1 MARARGAWAE
11 GLVTAAARYR
21 GFLQIECG
29 FSVNTIASY
38 MRDVGDLFD
47 DLAEAS
53 VKKVGDAQPRH
64 LVEHVQALRAK
75 KKMASSSVVRHHA
88 AIRSFFRWARGA
100 GLVTEDPS
108 DILERPTRWKNL
120 PRVLSVAQTRALIS
134 AAGDSSRAGASVVT
148 SEETQAGVSLVMRDR
163 AMLELLYASG
173 LRASELAS
181 LQLSD
186 YLAKDRRV
194 RVIGKGNKQRMVP
207 VHAVAAAAIDE
218 YLKVCRP
225 VLVTAAKA
233 GQDKGRV
240 FVSKTGKPLHRV
252 AVWQIVKRCATAAG
266 LPKAYPHAMRHSFAT
281 HLLSGG
287 ADLRVVQDLLGHADI
302 TTTQI
307 YTHVDKARLR
317 SVHKQFHPRG

>member
-1 MARARGAWAE
+1 
-11 GLVTAAARYR
+11 
-21 GFLQIECG
+21 
-29 FSVNTIASY
+29 
-38 MRDVGDLFD
+38 MRDLADLLD
-47 DLAEAS
+47 DLADAGVE
-53 VKKVGDAQPRH
+53 KVADIQPRH
-64 LVEHVQALRAK
+64 LVEHVQALRAQ

-100 GLVTEDPS
+100 GLLTEDPS

-120 PRVLSVAQTRALIS
+120 PRVFSIAQTRDIIK
-134 AAGDSSRAGASVVT
+134 AAGDSSRPGAAKVT
-148 SEETQAGVSLVMRDR
+148 SSESTTSVSLALRDR
-163 AMLELLYASG
+163 AMVELLYASG

-207 VHAVAAAAIDE
+207 VNVPAAQAIDE

-225 VLVTAAKA
+225 VLVTAARA
-233 GQDKGRV
+233 GRDKGRV
-240 FVSKTGKPLHRV
+240 FVSKTGLPLHRV
-252 AVWQIVKRCATAAG
+252 AVWQIIKRCAKAAG
-266 LPKAYPHAMRHSFAT
+266 LPTAYPHAMRHSFAT

-317 SVHKQFHPRG
+317 SVHRKYHPRG